1 MGKVL
6 HEPLS
11 KAVGVESWLDINC
24 IIIEG
29 HIRLG
34 AGALLFGLLM
44 WMILYFHLLFI
55 AVPIVEFWI
64 GIRPPKV
71 LFLVNLR
78 KSIALNLI
86 GGGDNVGSL
95 DPHDADHAVVLG
107 MVKKHLFVLPL
118 LELIV

>member
-1 MGKVL
+1 
-6 HEPLS
+6 
-11 KAVGVESWLDINC
+11 
-24 IIIEG
+24 
-29 HIRLG
+29 
-34 AGALLFGLLM
+34 M
-44 WMILYFHLLFI
+44 WMILYFNLLFI
-55 AVPIVEFWI
+55 AVLVEFWI

-107 MVKKHLFVLPL
+107 MVKKHLFMLSL